1 MVRKLFKK
9 YSKKIGL
16 PPGTMVHVGE
26 KKVEKVKIS
35 VIDYDKDNFQKRE
48 LESVEEVFPFKETPT
63 VTWLNI
69 DGLHEVEVLEKIG
82 KHYDIHP
89 LVMEDI
95 LNTQQRP
102 KIEIFDDY
110 IFAVMKVITHNE
122 EGDLIIEQLSLFLG
136 ENYVITFQ
144 ESEGDIFDPIRER
157 IEKSKGRIRK
167 CGPDYLIYAIMDIV
181 IDYYF
186 LILEKVGETVE
197 FLEDNVIENPDEST
211 VQNIQQMKRK
221 LIFMRKSIWPLREL
235 ISTLVREETKLI
247 KDSTMPYLR
256 DLYDHT
262 IQVVDSVETFRDIVS
277 GILDV
282 YLSSVSNKMNEVMK
296 VLTIIATIFIPLTFI
311 AGIYGMNFEF
321 MPELKFHWAYPTLW
335 LVMVVVFFSML
346 IYFRRKKWL

>member
-16 PPGTMVHVGE
+16 PPGTMVYVGE

-48 LESVEEVFPFKETPT
+48 LVSVEEAFPFKETPT

-69 DGLHEVEVLEKIG
+69 NGLHEVEVLEKIG

-89 LVMEDI
+89 LIMEDI

-110 IFAVMKVITHNE
+110 IFAVMKVITQDE
-122 EGDLIIEQLSLFLG
+122 EGNINIEQLSLFLG

-144 ESEGDIFDPIRER
+144 ESEGDIFDPVRER

-167 CGPDYLIYAIMDIV
+167 CGPDYLAYAIMDIV
-181 IDYYF
+181 IDHYF
-186 LILEKVGETVE
+186 FILEKVGETVE
-197 FLEDNVIENPDEST
+197 FLEDNVIENPDESI

-262 IQVVDSVETFRDIVS
+262 IQVVDSVETFRDMVS

-321 MPELKFHWAYPTLW
+321 MPELRFHWGYP
-335 LVMVVVFFSML
+335 L
-346 IYFRRKKWL
+346 IWGIMIIIFLTMIFYFKRKKWL

>member
-1 MVRKLFKK
+1 MVLKLFKK

-16 PPGTMVHVGE
+16 PPGTMVYVGE

-48 LESVEEVFPFKETPT
+48 LVSVEEAFPFKETPT

-89 LVMEDI
+89 LIMEDI

-110 IFAVMKVITHNE
+110 IFAVMKVITQDE
-122 EGDLIIEQLSLFLG
+122 EGNHSIEQLSLFLG

-144 ESEGDIFDPIRER
+144 ESEGDIFDPVRER

-167 CGPDYLIYAIMDIV
+167 YGPDYLAYAIMDIV
-181 IDYYF
+181 IDHYF
-186 LILEKVGETVE
+186 LILEKFGETVE
-197 FLEDNVIENPDEST
+197 FLEDNVIENPNESI

-262 IQVVDSVETFRDIVS
+262 IQVVDSVETFRDMVS

-321 MPELKFHWAYPTLW
+321 MPELKFHWGYP
-335 LVMVVVFFSML
+335 L
-346 IYFRRKKWL
+346 IWGIMIMIFLMMIFYFKRKKWL

>member
-1 MVRKLFKK
+1 
-9 YSKKIGL
+9 
-16 PPGTMVHVGE
+16 
-26 KKVEKVKIS
+26 
-35 VIDYDKDNFQKRE
+35 DNFQKRE

-69 DGLHEVEVLEKIG
+69 DGLHEVEVLERIG
-82 KHYDIHP
+82 KYYDIHP

-110 IFAVMKVITHNE
+110 IFAVMKVITHDE
-122 EGDLIIEQLSLFLG
+122 ESNHNIEQLSFFLG

-144 ESEGDIFDPIRER
+144 ESEGDIFDPVRER
-157 IEKSKGRIRK
+157 IEKSKGRIRRY
-167 CGPDYLIYAIMDIV
+167 GPDYLVYAIMDIV

-197 FLEDNVIENPDEST
+197 FLEDNVIENPDESI
-211 VQNIQQMKRK
+211 VQKIQQMKRK

-235 ISTLVREETKLI
+235 ISSLVREETKLI

-262 IQVVDSVETFRDIVS
+262 IQVVDSVETFRDMVS

-311 AGIYGMNFEF
+311 AGVYGMNFEF
-321 MPELKFHWAYPTLW
+321 MPELKFHWAYPTLL
-335 LVMVVVFFSML
+335 LVMVAVFFSML